1 MQNNDQILEA
11 IEHYLGQIG
20 YPEEPGRLY
29 APISYSLTM
38 TGKRLRHMLLM
49 LTCGIF
55 SDQPQAAMPAAAAV
69 EVFHNFTLLH
79 DDIMDNA
86 AMRRGNPSV
95 FAKWESCL
103 RVSKSTSIAAP
114 VPTFSPISLAGIT
127 LVSLMTRQS
136 PGFK

>member
-38 TGKRLRHMLLM
+38 TGKRLRPMLLM

-86 AMRRGNPSV
+86 AMRRATLPS
-95 FAKWESCL
+95 SPNGD
-103 RVSKSTSIAAP
+103 RTSPSYRATRCSSAP
-114 VPTFSPISLAGIT
+114 TAC
-127 LVSLMTRQS
+127 
-136 PGFK
+136 

>member
-38 TGKRLRHMLLM
+38 SGKRLRPMLLM

-95 FAKWESCL
+95 FSQMGTERRHPVGQMRCS
-103 RVSKSTSIAAP
+103 SAP
-114 VPTFSPISLAGIT
+114 TAC
-127 LVSLMTRQS
+127 
-136 PGFK
+136 